1 MAVRLP
7 ANRQLPKSGG
17 QTVLFLFIRSEGR
30 EGGVVNCSS
39 ISFARTVTRE
49 RGVHDHQIELSV
61 ANSTY
66 KIPHLLR
73 TTSAR
78 GLCRG
83 LDDLERWPT
92 ADVLLRLAAE
102 E

>member
-1 MAVRLP
+1 MRLP

-17 QTVLFLFIRSEGR
+17 QTVLFLFIRSEGG
-30 EGGVVNCSS
+30 EGGVVNRGS

-49 RGVHDHQIELSV
+49 RGVDDGPQIELSV
-61 ANSTY
+61 PNSTY

-83 LDDLERWPT
+83 LDGLERCLFLEQ
-92 ADVLLRLAAE
+92 VE
-102 E
+102 